1 MKFKLGLILLVI
13 CSSRITMGQIPSCS
27 ELRKGVFQFRGH
39 LGDVYTIVRADSNQ
53 SENSKKT
60 EKYTYTKIKWIDNCN
75 YTLSERRE
83 YYKGKKLTIDSTKDI
98 SYNTVWKF
106 EKPNKYYIKTYY
118 LNQPDTIETIMTKI
132 DSSKFYDNLFQLKAF
147 SEFKKSKSFGRTFI
161 EPNYFI
167 SYYESN
173 NISNRYLITFET
185 IYEGEKLNLDMKRL
199 IDTTIVCLAE
209 KQSFILKN
217 CRYKGEYDNEIVA
230 VYLLPTNDEPL
241 ANIIKAFR
249 CNRQT
254 EKIEPLDI
262 KFVEYRLRSEVMPPT
277 SSEE

>member
-1 MKFKLGLILLVI
+1 
-13 CSSRITMGQIPSCS
+13 MGQIPSCS

-60 EKYTYTKIKWIDNCN
+60 EKYTYTKIKWLDNCK

-83 YYKGKKLTIDSTKDI
+83 YYRGKKLTIDTTKDI
-98 SYNTVWKF
+98 SYNTVWKL

-118 LNQPDTIETIMTKI
+118 LNQTDTIETIITKI
-132 DSSKFYDNLFQLKAF
+132 DSSMFYDNIFQLNAF
-147 SEFKKSKSFGRTFI
+147 SEFKNSKSRGGTFI

-173 NISNRYLITFET
+173 NVRNRYLITFET
-185 IYEGEKLNLDMKRL
+185 IYEGEKLNLDMRRL
-199 IDTTIVCLAE
+199 IDTTIVYLTE
-209 KQSFILKN
+209 KQDFLLKN
-217 CRYKGEYDNEIVA
+217 CRYNGEFDDEIVA
-230 VYLLPTNDEPL
+230 VYLVPTYD
-241 ANIIKAFR
+241 AMQATIVKAFR

-262 KFVEYRLRSEVMPPT
+262 RLVEHRLRSEDMRLEIG
-277 SSEE
+277 EE